1 MRLLGRSYK
10 RDLLKSVPLFKDLSK
25 RNLDEVA
32 KYADEVRKKQGTV
45 LAQQGSRGLEFI
57 FIIEGEARV
66 ERDGKVINRLSAND
80 FFGEISLIDQR
91 PRMAT
96 VIADSDVRLLVV
108 HARSFRQLLDT
119 VPGLA
124 YKIMVGLCKYLRE
137 AEAQ

>member
-1 MRLLGRSYK
+1 MRPLGRSYK
-10 RDLLKSVPLFKDLSK
+10 SDFLKSVPLFKDLSK

-66 ERDGKVINRLSAND
+66 ERDGKAINRLSAND

>member
-66 ERDGKVINRLSAND
+66 ERDGKAINRLSAND

-137 AEAQ
+137 AEA

>member
-1 MRLLGRSYK
+1 MGLLGRSYK
-10 RDLLKSVPLFKDLSK
+10 SDLLRSVPLFRDLSK
-25 RNLDEVA
+25 RNLDAVA
-32 KYADEVRKKQGTV
+32 KYADEMRKKQETV
-45 LAQQGSRGLEFI
+45 LAQQGSNGLEFI

-96 VIADSDVRLLVV
+96 VIADTDVRLLVV
-108 HARSFRQLLDT
+108 HARSFRQLLEA
-119 VPGLA
+119 VPGLS

-137 AEAQ
+137 AEA

>member
-32 KYADEVRKKQGTV
+32 KYADEVRKRQGTV

-80 FFGEISLIDQR
+80 FFGEIALIDQR

-137 AEAQ
+137 AEA

>member
-1 MRLLGRSYK
+1 MRPLGRSYK
-10 RDLLKSVPLFKDLSK
+10 SDLLKSVPLFKDLSK
-25 RNLDEVA
+25 RNLDEIA
-32 KYADEVRKKQGTV
+32 KYADEVRMGRGTV
-45 LAQQGSRGLEFI
+45 LAKQGSIGLEFV
-57 FIIEGEARV
+57 FIIEGKARV

-137 AEAQ
+137 AEA

>member
-66 ERDGKVINRLSAND
+66 ERDGKAINRLSAND

-96 VIADSDVRLLVV
+96 VIADTDVKLLVV

-137 AEAQ
+137 AEA

>member
-66 ERDGKVINRLSAND
+66 ERDGKAINRLSAND

>member
-10 RDLLKSVPLFKDLSK
+10 SDLLRSVPLFRDLSK
-25 RNLDEVA
+25 RNLDAVA
-32 KYADEVRKKQGTV
+32 KYADEVRKKKGSV

-57 FIIEGEARV
+57 FIIEGEVRV

-96 VIADSDVRLLVV
+96 VIADTDVRLLVV

-137 AEAQ
+137 AEA